1 MMMLLFS
8 IAIGGGFDWQAIEKQ
23 GIQEIYEEI
32 QNSSVV
38 GRYGKQNLER
48 WYIYLTS
55 DVFGG
60 GCMIVLSKGTQIRR
74 IPDNLKIVN
83 SGIKMKKFDRY
94 VALYNKRGELKR
106 EWKKLE
112 RESAKKLG
120 ISSLSFEELK
130 RFLPDENYKEGTG
143 AMNAGFEKIESIEFP
158 AKTYYSFMEIEEN
171 RTRKLIPVVME
182 LCPIAEKIEEYVNRS
197 KGGG

>member
-1 MMMLLFS
+1 MLLLLFS
-8 IAIGGGFDWQAIEKQ
+8 IAIGGRFDWQAIEKR
-23 GIQEIYEEI
+23 GIEEMYEEI

-38 GRYGKQNLER
+38 ESYGKRNLER
-48 WYIYLTS
+48 WYIHLTS
-55 DVFGG
+55 DVFEG
-60 GCMIVLSKGTQIRR
+60 GCMIVLSKGTR
-74 IPDNLKIVN
+74 IGKVPDNLKIVN

-94 VALYNKRGELKR
+94 VALYKRGELKR
-106 EWKKLE
+106 EWEKLE

-120 ISSLSFEELK
+120 ISSLSFEELEK
-130 RFLPDENYKEGTG
+130 FLPDENYKEGTG

-182 LCPIAEKIEEYVNRS
+182 LCPIAEKIKEYVNRS